1 MCQRTEELFLSIE
14 KRLQCIA
21 ASDNHADIGNIQRG
35 IEKESLRVTP
45 SGKLALTPHPQA
57 LGSTLTHPYITT
69 DYSEALLEFITP
81 PYNDVDTLLKHLT
94 DSHHF
99 TYQQLGEDAL
109 WSASMPCILGS
120 DDDIPIAQYGSSN
133 SGRMKSIY
141 RAGLASRYG
150 KRMQTIAGIHY
161 NFSVSDHFWDCLR
174 HQQQSTLPLTDFK
187 TQGYFSLIRN
197 FRRYFWLLLYLFGAA
212 PAVCR
217 TFIHQRAHSLVP
229 VGEDK
234 LSLHAPLGTS
244 LRMGDLGYQS
254 AAQES
259 LVLNYNCLETYIK
272 TLCQA
277 ITRPH
282 PAYKKI
288 GLRNAQGEYL
298 QLNTGL
304 LQIENEFYSVI
315 RPKRTTNS
323 GETALSALSNR
334 GVEYIEVRC
343 LDVNPYETIGIN
355 CSQIHF
361 LDVFLLYCLL
371 ADSPLSDER
380 EHRQIQDNQK
390 DMVYRGRDIDLQLFD
405 RGSKRN
411 ARQWGCELMKAMT
424 PIAQLLNTANDTNC
438 YTEALVQ
445 EQRKLVDAA
454 LTPSARILQDMH
466 HKQVTFYHLA
476 MELSQQH
483 RHYFNHQSLNA
494 DTLASYRQLAEK
506 SIAAQ
511 HALETTDQLEFETY
525 LSRYYEQYHCCA
537 DTSRKILVE

>member
-1 MCQRTEELFLSIE
+1 MLSLE
-14 KRLQCIA
+14 KRLQYIA

-57 LGSTLTHPYITT
+57 LGSALTHPYITT

-81 PYNDVDTLLKHLT
+81 PHNNVDTLLKHLT

-109 WSASMPCILGS
+109 WCASMPCILS
-120 DDDIPIAQYGSSN
+120 RDEDIPIARYGSSN
-133 SGRMKSIY
+133 SGRMKSVY

-150 KRMQTIAGIHY
+150 KPMQTIAGIHY
-161 NFSVSDHFWDCLR
+161 NFSVSDQFWACLR
-174 HQQQSTLPLTDFK
+174 RQQQDTLSLTDFK
-187 TQGYFSLIRN
+187 TQGYFGLIRN

-217 TFIHQRAHSLVP
+217 TFINQHEHGLVP

-234 LSLHAPLGTS
+234 LSLHSPLGTS

-259 LVLNYNCLETYIK
+259 LVINYNCLETYIQ

-277 ITRPH
+277 ITHIH
-282 PAYKKI
+282 PTYEKI
-288 GLRNAQGEYL
+288 GLRDAQGKYL

-315 RPKRTTNS
+315 RPKRTTSS
-323 GETALSALSNR
+323 GETALSALSNG

-343 LDVNPYETIGIN
+343 LDVNPYEAIGIN
-355 CSQIHF
+355 RSQVHF

-371 ADSPLSDER
+371 ADSPPSDER
-380 EHRQIQDNQK
+380 EHHQIQDNQK
-390 DMVYRGRDIDLQLFD
+390 HMVYRGRDIDLQLFD

-411 ARQWGCELMKAMT
+411 ARQWGCQLMKAMT
-424 PIAQLLNTANDTNC
+424 PIAQLLNTANNTDC
-438 YTEALVQ
+438 YTESLAQ
-445 EQRKLVDAA
+445 EQCKLIDAA
-454 LTPSARILQDMH
+454 LTPAAQILRDMH
-466 HKQVTFYHLA
+466 QKQVTFYHLA

-483 RHYFNHQSLNA
+483 HRHFNRQSLNPG
-494 DTLASYRQLAEK
+494 TLANYQQLANE
-506 SIAAQ
+506 SIAKQ
-511 HALETTDQLEFETY
+511 HALEAADQLEFEAY
-525 LSRYYEQYHCCA
+525 LNRYYGQYGYCA
-537 DTSRKILVE
+537 DARRKILVR